1 MLLYCFLNS
10 ICKIQFLAVINFYFI
25 AKAFFS
31 YWQYFV
37 RLLQPC
43 SMRHL
48 ENFFYYFGNNN
59 QRKCNCVECCFL
71 SKKFLPGNLRVEA
84 IRNKMQSFKIV
95 QSMDQFYS
103 TVWLPLF
110 SRKVSFMEWT
120 PMAKRC
126 HCYWPP
132 PDPWKAI
139 NGVWRSPIQNMTDW
153 LSWFFSQHIDPCNSY
168 VFKWIIKSF
177 AAYL

>member
-71 SKKFLPGNLRVEA
+71 SKKFLPGNLRVAPIKNTNA
-84 IRNKMQSFKIV
+84 IFSNCKFVILISWLMNYYCNYLILVNKLSFYGGMLQEK
-95 QSMDQFYS
+95 
-103 TVWLPLF
+103 
-110 SRKVSFMEWT
+110 
-120 PMAKRC
+120 
-126 HCYWPP
+126 
-132 PDPWKAI
+132 
-139 NGVWRSPIQNMTDW
+139 
-153 LSWFFSQHIDPCNSY
+153 PCNILSTHN
-168 VFKWIIKSF
+168 
-177 AAYL
+177 